1 MCTRVGELRAALAD
15 VVGALDPDALAPTDA
30 PKLWQAFDAIERL
43 AGGAKTLLARRVDDS
58 MVWRHEGYRSAAE
71 YLAAK
76 GGSSV
81 GAAKRKLETSHKL
94 RKAPATEQKLRRGKL
109 SGPQATPSP
118 TRPRPTP
125 MPSSACSTTRNARA

>member
-15 VVGALDPDALAPTDA
+15 IVGALDPDALAPTSA

-81 GAAKRKLETSHKL
+81 GAARRKLETSRKL
-94 RKAPATEQKLRRGKL
+94 PKAPATQRKLRQG
-109 SGPQATPSP
+109 
-118 TRPRPTP
+118 
-125 MPSSACSTTRNARA
+125 